1 MKNSN
6 FPHHTGGVVQVRHT
20 TRYGAVPEALLED
33 SRLDLDS
40 RAVAAW
46 LAVKQDGWQILVG
59 VLRARLGRDGQ
70 QLLGK
75 DRWQR
80 IANELEH
87 AGYLTRNKVHGS
99 DGRWTWHVTFTP
111 SPEIVTRAGFAGSGS
126 ASHAFAGSGLS
137 VRGKP
142 GHKEVPSSVT
152 TGIKTTTTDGN
163 QASISTR
170 QRKKAPAACKAG
182 SVQIEELHYP
192 QGSARELSVLKR
204 LIESCPAESRQDV
217 LDEVEANR
225 RAGAITRGIVPL
237 TEALVNKVKDGE
249 FALSAGHGI
258 QESRDKSA
266 SHHRAYAASVNFIGA
281 LMPMSEA
288 DIAKLPPNIAKR
300 LREKAAPAKDEGPPR
315 TTTRNQ

>member
-1 MKNSN
+1 MKTSN
-6 FPHHTGGVVQVRHT
+6 FPHHTGGVVQVKHT

-70 QLLGK
+70 PLLGK

-87 AGYLTRNKVHGS
+87 AGYLTRKKVHGS

-111 SPEIVTRAGFAGSGS
+111 SPEMVTRAGFAGSGS
-126 ASHAFAGSGLS
+126 ASLGLAVSGLAA
-137 VRGKP
+137 RGKP
-142 GHKEVPSSVT
+142 GHKVRPSSET
-152 TGIKTTTTDGN
+152 TEVETTTPDCA
-163 QASISTR
+163 QASISLTR
-170 QRKKAPAACKAG
+170 NKKEPGACTAG
-182 SVQIEELHYP
+182 PLEIEGLHYP
-192 QGSARELSVLKR
+192 QGSTRELAVLRK
-204 LIESCPAESRQDV
+204 LMASCPTASRQDV

-237 TEALVNKVKDGE
+237 TEALVSKVKDGK

-258 QESRDKSA
+258 QESRDRSA
-266 SHHRAYAASVNFIGA
+266 SHHRAYSASVNFIGS

-300 LREKAAPAKDEGPPR
+300 LREKAEPGKS
-315 TTTRNQ
+315 